1 MNSYATTID
10 ELAWFALL
18 FLFEAETYWLSDDAM
33 TRAKRFIFVTIR
45 IACYAFLLHT
55 MYAYWFSYL
64 ELTEVV
70 ALGPNT
76 SLCDLVGQDFSFLR
90 NLAYTVV
97 DAANCGTL
105 STGGELF
112 QIGGD
117 LVVTDAAGL
126 SGELGLAIVDIIEV
140 TAWLVVVI
148 LIELV
153 VVVQERGTSEGPFI
167 TWGNY
172 LTVAL
177 YSMLVFIACYWMWK
191 GHWVYAWDELLWIG
205 GFLAIEMNLSEWRD
219 EMTDAAVPG

>member
-1 MNSYATTID
+1 M
-10 ELAWFALL
+10 
-18 FLFEAETYWLSDDAM
+18 
-33 TRAKRFIFVTIR
+33 
-45 IACYAFLLHT
+45 
-55 MYAYWFSYL
+55 
-64 ELTEVV
+64 
-70 ALGPNT
+70 
-76 SLCDLVGQDFSFLR
+76 
-90 NLAYTVV
+90 V

-105 STGGELF
+105 SAGGELF

-167 TWGNY
+167 TWSNY

-219 EMTDAAVPG
+219 EMGEAAVPG